1 MCTPLWWKLDT
12 KKQID
17 KHQKI
22 NPMKIQINKFKSL
35 ENLTFSIPCQIVGG
49 NGLGKSTILE
59 AISFALTGKNLD
71 GKEFEQ
77 VYDNRVDIHDA
88 IADASYF
95 DNYGNEFQRIVKPVF
110 QTNRAGIEEIKIKRS
125 TECRKN
131 GIVVN
136 DFSDEF
142 QDFYK
147 FGTDYFF
154 NQKED
159 VQRSI
164 FIDILKSKL
173 PDYNVNAA
181 ALKLKELKKSQKI
194 EVDLVEDLQNANKNT
209 KDVEVPVIPADI
221 EKFNDEYLSLAS
233 VDNSEAVSEINKK
246 NNEKQS
252 IYLKNKSE
260 LSQSISDTEIQIGKV
275 KSSIETETELLENV
289 KKSVFVPKVE
299 ESCESLVNEVGLLSK
314 KIEKLQYFESL
325 EVYASLYFDNNPILV
340 ENRTKISEI
349 LAEQFV
355 YVPNAESGNCPISGK
370 HCGTAER
377 SSEVSAKYKFD
388 ADVNTRV
395 TALKA
400 KNREILEKEMAAV
413 NREYN
418 AVKSDLQE
426 AERKLN
432 RVVES
437 NKLVESDNALKEM
450 GFEMQKKEEVLTIS
464 KKIIELETEFKS
476 LSKQLTEKQ
485 TELSALIEPPPEK
498 LPESVE
504 ISEELKTAHAEF
516 ERINEQIIGAN
527 AINANNAKLIESRS
541 TEIKLKQASLLQII
555 EKITTLTTEIS
566 DYFSNLATI
575 VKQEFAGDIEI
586 DVQLLEYVISKDEY
600 KDCFKITANGK
611 VFPYECNG
619 ALQNNVKMQVL
630 ANLQRLKGYTGV
642 TVMDNCEAN
651 TTQPVNTCG
660 LNCVLA
666 YATLENELII
676 K

>member
-1 MCTPLWWKLDT
+1 
-12 KKQID
+12 
-17 KHQKI
+17 
-22 NPMKIQINKFKSL
+22 MKIQINKFKSL
-35 ENLTFSIPCQIVGG
+35 ENLTFSIPCQISGG

-59 AISFALTGKNLD
+59 SISFVLTGKNLD

-88 IADASYF
+88 IADVSYF

-131 GIVVN
+131 GIAVN

-142 QDFYK
+142 QEFYK

-173 PDYNVNAA
+173 PDYDVNSAS
-181 ALKLKELKKSQKI
+181 LKLKELKKSQKI
-194 EVDLVEDLQNANKNT
+194 EVDLVKDLQNANKNT

-221 EKFNDEYLSLAS
+221 LRQNDEYLALLSA
-233 VDNSEAVSEINKK
+233 DNSEAVSEINKK

-260 LSQSISDTEIQIGKV
+260 LAQSISDTEIQISKL
-275 KSSIETETELLENV
+275 KSSIETETELLDNAR
-289 KKSVFVPKVE
+289 KSVFVPKVAE
-299 ESCESLVNEVGLLSK
+299 ATKELEVKVMELQNELVALRYFE
-314 KIEKLQYFESL
+314 KIEN
-325 EVYASLYFDNNPILV
+325 YAEMFFDNNPVLI
-340 ENRTKISEI
+340 ENAAKIKSI

-355 YVPNAESGNCPISGK
+355 YSPNAESGNCPISGK
-370 HCGTAER
+370 YCETAER

-388 ADVNTRV
+388 TDVN
-395 TALKA
+395 LKVYEL
-400 KNREILEKEMAAV
+400 KRENREILEKEMAAV

-432 RVVES
+432 RVVEA
-437 NKLVESDNALKEM
+437 NKLVESDNIDAEK
-450 GFEMQKKEEVLTIS
+450 FFKVKVNEEIEIIDA
-464 KKIIELETEFKS
+464 KIIVLQKES
-476 LSKQLTEKQ
+476 IHLSKQLAEKQ
-485 TELSALIEPPPEK
+485 TELSTLTEPTPEK

-504 ISEELKTAHAEF
+504 ISEELKEAHRLFGIAER
-516 ERINEQIIGAN
+516 EIIGLE
-527 AINANNAKLIESRS
+527 AINANNAKLIESR
-541 TEIKLKQASLLQII
+541 TEEIKLKQSNLLQII

-566 DYFSNLATI
+566 DYFSNLAAI
-575 VKQEFAGDIEI
+575 VKQEFSGDIEL
-586 DVQLLEYVISKDEY
+586 DVQLLEYVMSRDEY

-619 ALQNNVKMQVL
+619 ALQNNVKIQVL

-666 YATLENELII
+666 YATNNNELII

>member
-1 MCTPLWWKLDT
+1 ME
-12 KKQID
+12 IS
-17 KHQKI
+17 
-22 NPMKIQINKFKSL
+22 INKLKSL
-35 ENLTFSIPCQIVGG
+35 ENLTFSIPSQISGG

-59 AISFALTGKNLD
+59 SISFVLTGKNLD

-88 IADASYF
+88 IADVSYF
-95 DNYGNEFQRIVKPVF
+95 DNYGNEWQRIVKPVF

-173 PDYNVNAA
+173 PDYDVNSAS
-181 ALKLKELKKSQKI
+181 LKLKELKKSQKI
-194 EVDLVEDLQNANKNT
+194 EVDLVKYLQNANKNT
-209 KDVEVPVIPADI
+209 KDVEVPIIPSDI
-221 EKFNDEYLSLAS
+221 EKLNAEYLALSSA
-233 VDNSEAVSEINKK
+233 DNSEAVAEINRK
-246 NNEKQS
+246 NNESQS
-252 IYLKNKSE
+252 IYLKKKSE
-260 LSQSISDTEIQIGKV
+260 LSKSISDTEIQIGKV
-275 KSSIETETELLENV
+275 KSSIETETELLDNV
-289 KKSVFVPKVE
+289 KKSVFVPKVAE
-299 ESCESLVNEVGLLSK
+299 DISLFNVDVDFYKIKLSESEYFET
-314 KIEKLQYFESL
+314 IEK
-325 EVYASLYFDNNPILV
+325 YAEKYFDKNPVLV
-340 ENRTKISEI
+340 ENAAKIKEI

-355 YVPNAESGNCPISGK
+355 YVPSTESGNCPISGK
-370 HCGTAER
+370 HCGTAEK
-377 SSEVSAKYKFD
+377 SDEVSAKYKFD
-388 ADVNTRV
+388 FNVNAKV
-395 TALKA
+395 LALKNQ
-400 KNREILEKEMAAV
+400 NREILEKEMLSV

-418 AVKSDLQE
+418 AIKSDLQE

-432 RVVES
+432 RVIEE
-437 NKLVESDNALKEM
+437 NERTIKLNSAQLEMFEFDNE
-450 GFEMQKKEEVLTIS
+450 
-464 KKIIELETEFKS
+464 KKINSCNLNIESKQGELEY
-476 LSKQLTEKQ
+476 LSKQLTKKQ
-485 TELSALIEPPPEK
+485 TELSALIEPTPEK

-504 ISEELKTAHAEF
+504 ISEELKTAHLDF
-516 ERINEQIIGAN
+516 EIVRESIIGAN
-527 AINANNAKLIESRS
+527 AINANNASYRKANLE
-541 TEIKLKQASLLQII
+541 EIKENQVNLLQII

-575 VKQEFAGDIEI
+575 VKQEFAGDIEL
-586 DVQLLEYVISKDEY
+586 DVQLLEYVMSRDEY

-630 ANLQRLKGYTGV
+630 ANLQRLKGYCGI

>member
-1 MCTPLWWKLDT
+1 
-12 KKQID
+12 
-17 KHQKI
+17 
-22 NPMKIQINKFKSL
+22 MKAIIHKFKRI
-35 ENLTFSIPCQIVGG
+35 ENLELPIPCSITGG
-49 NGLGKSTILE
+49 NGMDKSTALQ
-59 AISFALTGKNLD
+59 AISFVKTGKNID

-88 IADASYF
+88 IADVSYF

-159 VQRSI
+159 AQRSI

-173 PDYNVNAA
+173 PDYDANAA
-181 ALKLKELKKSQKI
+181 SLKLKELKKSQKI
-194 EVDLVEDLQNANKNT
+194 EVDLVKDLQNANKNT
-209 KDVEVPVIPADI
+209 KDVEVPEIPADVRRQ
-221 EKFNDEYLSLAS
+221 NAEYSALLSA
-233 VDNSEAVSEINKK
+233 DNSEAVTEINKK

-260 LSQSISDTEIQIGKV
+260 LSQSISDTEIQISKI
-275 KSSIETETELLENV
+275 KSSIETEKELLENV
-289 KKSVFVPKVE
+289 KKSVFVPKVAE
-299 ESCESLVNEVGLLSK
+299 ATKELEVKVMELQNELGALK
-314 KIEKLQYFESL
+314 YFEKIEN
-325 EVYASLYFDNNPILV
+325 YAEMLFDNNPVLV

-349 LAEQFV
+349 SAEQFV
-355 YVPNAESGNCPISGK
+355 YVPNSESGNCPISGE
-370 HCGTAER
+370 HCGTAEH

-388 ADVNTRV
+388 FNVNHKVST
-395 TALKA
+395 LKNQ
-400 KNREILEKEMAAV
+400 NREILEKEMAAV

-418 AVKSDLQE
+418 AIKSDLQE

-432 RVVES
+432 RVIEA
-437 NKLVESDNALKEM
+437 NKLVELDNKEAAELFATDLDIKIKAKIVTIKWAYDALDKETNQLRIYE
-450 GFEMQKKEEVLTIS
+450 GK
-464 KKIIELETEFKS
+464 
-476 LSKQLTEKQ
+476 LSK
-485 TELSALIEPPPEK
+485 LIEPTPEK

-504 ISEELKTAHAEF
+504 ISEELKEAHATF
-516 ERINEQIIGAN
+516 ELLKIDVNKAIGVNE
-527 AINANNAKLIESRS
+527 NNVKLIAEREK
-541 TEIKLKQASLLQII
+541 EIKEKQVSLLAIDENI
-555 EKITTLTTEIS
+555 VTLDAEIK
-566 DYFSNLATI
+566 DYFSNLNGVI
-575 VKQEFAGDIEI
+575 KNEFAGDIEL
-586 DVQLLEYVISKDEY
+586 DVQLLEFVMSTKEY
-600 KDCFKITANGK
+600 KNVFKITANGK

-666 YATLENELII
+666 YATLENELTI

>member
-1 MCTPLWWKLDT
+1 
-12 KKQID
+12 
-17 KHQKI
+17 
-22 NPMKIQINKFKSL
+22 MKIQINKFKSL
-35 ENLTFSIPCQIVGG
+35 ENLTFSIPCQISGG

-95 DNYGNEFQRIVKPVF
+95 DDYGNEFQRIVKPVF

-159 VQRSI
+159 VQRSV

-173 PDYNVNAA
+173 PDYDVNAVS
-181 ALKLKELKKSQKI
+181 LKLKELKKSQKI
-194 EVDLVEDLQNANKNT
+194 EVDLVKDLQNANKNT
-209 KDVEVPVIPADI
+209 KDVEVPETPADVRRQ
-221 EKFNDEYLSLAS
+221 NAEYLALLSA
-233 VDNSEAVSEINKK
+233 DNSDAVAEINKK
-246 NNEKQS
+246 NNEAQS

-260 LSQSISDTEIQIGKV
+260 LSQSISDTEIQISKV
-275 KSSIETETELLENV
+275 KNSIETEAEILDNV
-289 KKSVFVPKVE
+289 KKSVFVPKVAE
-299 ESCESLVNEVGLLSK
+299 ATKELEAKVMELQNELGALK
-314 KIEKLQYFESL
+314 YFEKIEN
-325 EVYASLYFDNNPILV
+325 YAEMFFDNNPILV

-349 LAEQFV
+349 LAEQFI
-355 YVPNAESGNCPISGK
+355 YTPNAESGNCPISGK

-388 ADVNTRV
+388 VDVNTRV
-395 TALKA
+395 SALKA

-432 RVVES
+432 RVIEA
-437 NKLVESDNALKEM
+437 NKLVESENYSKGVQFNID
-450 GFEMQKKEEVLTIS
+450 QKKQIESIE
-464 KKIIELETEFKS
+464 KKILDLDIDLVKLKNDLS
-476 LSKQLTEKQ
+476 LANGQL
-485 TELSALIEPPPEK
+485 SNLIEPTPEK

-504 ISEELKTAHAEF
+504 ISEELKAAHSEF
-516 ERINEQIIGAN
+516 AAINEQIIGAK

-541 TEIKLKQASLLQII
+541 SEIKLKQANLLQII

-575 VKQEFAGDIEI
+575 VKQEFAGDIDL
-586 DVQLLEYVISKDEY
+586 DVQLLEYVMSKDEY

-630 ANLQRLKGYTGV
+630 ANLQRLKGYTGI

-666 YATLENELII
+666 YATLENELTI

>member
-1 MCTPLWWKLDT
+1 
-12 KKQID
+12 
-17 KHQKI
+17 
-22 NPMKIQINKFKSL
+22 MKIQINKFKSL

-59 AISFALTGKNLD
+59 SISFSLTGKNLD

-159 VQRSI
+159 IQRSI

-173 PDYNVNAA
+173 PDYDVNAA
-181 ALKLKELKKSQKI
+181 SLKLKELKKSQKI
-194 EVDLVEDLQNANKNT
+194 EVDLVKDLQNANKNT
-209 KDVEVPVIPADI
+209 KDVEVPTIPSDV
-221 EKFNDEYLSLAS
+221 EKFNAEYLALSSA
-233 VDNSEAVSEINKK
+233 DNSEATAEINRK
-246 NNEKQS
+246 NNEAQS
-252 IYLKNKSE
+252 VYLKKKSE
-260 LSQSISDTEIQIGKV
+260 LSQAISDTEIQIGKV
-275 KSSIETETELLENV
+275 KSSIKTETELLENV
-289 KKSVFVPKVE
+289 KNSVFVPKIA
-299 ESCESLVNEVGLLSK
+299 ESTDELNSKFSELSNEFNYC
-314 KIEKLQYFESL
+314 QYFESI
-325 EVYASLYFDNNPILV
+325 EKYAEKYFDNNPVLV
-340 ENRTKISEI
+340 ENRTEISKI

-355 YVPNAESGNCPISGK
+355 YTPGAESGNCPISGK

-388 ADVNTRV
+388 TDANARV

-400 KNREILEKEMAAV
+400 KNREILEKEIAAV

-432 RVVES
+432 RVIEA
-437 NKLVESDNALKEM
+437 NKLVESENYSKSVQFKIDN
-450 GFEMQKKEEVLTIS
+450 
-464 KKIIELETEFKS
+464 
-476 LSKQLTEKQ
+476 EKQ
-485 TELSALIEPPPEK
+485 VKVIESDIATYERELFTANKILTAKQAELLGLIEPTPEK

-504 ISEELKTAHAEF
+504 ISEELKTAHSEF
-516 ERINEQIIGAN
+516 ERINEQIIGAK
-527 AINANNAKLIESRS
+527 AINANNALLIESRS
-541 TEIKLKQASLLQII
+541 SEIKLKQANLLEII

-575 VKQEFAGDIEI
+575 VKQEFSGDIEL
-586 DVQLLEYVISKDEY
+586 DVQLLEYVMSRDEY

-666 YATLENELII
+666 YATLENELTI

>member
-1 MCTPLWWKLDT
+1 
-12 KKQID
+12 
-17 KHQKI
+17 
-22 NPMKIQINKFKSL
+22 MKIQINKFKSL
-35 ENLTFSIPCQIVGG
+35 ENLTFSIPSQISGG

-59 AISFALTGKNLD
+59 SISFVLTGKNLD

-77 VYDNRVDIHDA
+77 VYDNRVDVHDA
-88 IADASYF
+88 IADVSYF

-173 PDYNVNAA
+173 PDYDVNSAS
-181 ALKLKELKKSQKI
+181 LKLKELKKSQKI
-194 EVDLVEDLQNANKNT
+194 EVDLVKDLQNANKNT
-209 KDVEVPVIPADI
+209 KDVEVPEIPADVRRQSA
-221 EKFNDEYLSLAS
+221 EYLALSSA
-233 VDNSEAVSEINKK
+233 DNSEAVAEINKK
-246 NNEKQS
+246 NNESQS

-260 LSQSISDTEIQIGKV
+260 LAQSISDTAIKIGEV
-275 KSSIETETELLENV
+275 KSSIKTETELLENV
-289 KKSVFVPKVE
+289 KKSAFVPKTT
-299 ESCESLVNEVGLLSK
+299 ESIEQYEKDFSEKEILFANCE
-314 KIEKLQYFESL
+314 YFESI
-325 EVYASLYFDNNPILV
+325 EKYAEKYFDNNPVLV
-340 ENRTKISEI
+340 ENRTEISEI

-388 ADVNTRV
+388 TDVN
-395 TALKA
+395 A
-400 KNREILEKEMAAV
+400 KVSSLRTQNREILEKEMAAV
-413 NREYN
+413 NRECN
-418 AVKSDLQE
+418 AVKSDLEE

-432 RVVES
+432 RVIEA
-437 NKLVESDNALKEM
+437 NKLVESENYSKGVQFKIDNEKSIKEIANKIND
-450 GFEMQKKEEVLTIS
+450 FENELT
-464 KKIIELETEFKS
+464 K
-476 LSKQLTEKQ
+476 LSNQLTEKQ
-485 TELSALIEPPPEK
+485 SELSSLIEPTPEK
-498 LPESVE
+498 LPETIE
-504 ISEELKTAHAEF
+504 ISEELKTAHSEF
-516 ERINEQIIGAN
+516 ERINEEIIGAK
-527 AINANNAKLIESRS
+527 AINTNNAKLIQSR
-541 TEIKLKQASLLQII
+541 TAEIKLKQANLLEII

-575 VKQEFAGDIEI
+575 VKQEFTGDIEL
-586 DVQLLEYVISKDEY
+586 DVQLLEYVMSKDEY

-630 ANLQRLKGYTGV
+630 ANLQRLKGYSGV

-666 YATLENELII
+666 YATLENELTI

>member
-1 MCTPLWWKLDT
+1 
-12 KKQID
+12 
-17 KHQKI
+17 
-22 NPMKIQINKFKSL
+22 MKIQINKFKSL
-35 ENLTFSIPCQIVGG
+35 ENLTFSIPCQISGG

-88 IADASYF
+88 IADVSYF
-95 DNYGNEFQRIVKPVF
+95 DNYGNEFQRIIKPVF

-125 TECRKN
+125 AECRKN

-159 VQRSI
+159 IQRSI

-173 PDYNVNAA
+173 PDYDVNAA
-181 ALKLKELKKSQKI
+181 SLKLKELKKSQKI
-194 EVDLVEDLQNANKNT
+194 EVDLVKDLQNANKNT
-209 KDVEVPVIPADI
+209 KDVEVPAIPYNI
-221 EKFNDEYLSLAS
+221 EKLNAEYLALLSA
-233 VDNSEAVSEINKK
+233 DNSEALAEINKK
-246 NNEKQS
+246 NNEAQS
-252 IYLKNKSE
+252 IYLKKKSE
-260 LSQSISDTEIQIGKV
+260 LAQSISDTEIQISKL
-275 KSSIETETELLENV
+275 KSSIETETEILENV
-289 KKSVFVPKVE
+289 KKSVFVPKIE
-299 ESCESLVNEVGLLSK
+299 ESTDQLSDSVYELKNKLEGLA
-314 KIEKLQYFESL
+314 YFESI
-325 EVYASLYFDNNPILV
+325 EKYAEKYFDNNPVLV

-349 LAEQFV
+349 SAEQFV

-388 ADVNTRV
+388 AGVNHKV
-395 TALKA
+395 SALKNQ
-400 KNREILEKEMAAV
+400 NREILEKEMAAV

-432 RVVES
+432 RVIEA
-437 NKLVESDNALKEM
+437 NKLVESDNAYLKDDFDYQKEKAIQVCTDKIIAYSSILKEN
-450 GFEMQKKEEVLTIS
+450 
-464 KKIIELETEFKS
+464 LEI
-476 LSKQLTEKQ
+476 LSEKQ
-485 TELSALIEPPPEK
+485 AELSALIEPTPEK

-504 ISEELKTAHAEF
+504 ISEELKDAHAEF
-516 ERINEQIIGAN
+516 ERINEQIIGAK
-527 AINANNAKLIESRS
+527 AINANNARLIVERS
-541 TEIKLKQASLLQII
+541 NEIKLKQANLLQII
-555 EKITTLTTEIS
+555 EKITALTTEIS

-575 VKQEFAGDIEI
+575 VKQEFAGDIEL
-586 DVQLLEYVISKDEY
+586 DVQLLEYVMSRDEY
-600 KDCFKITANGK
+600 KDCFKITANSK

-666 YATLENELII
+666 YATLENELTI

>member
-1 MCTPLWWKLDT
+1 
-12 KKQID
+12 
-17 KHQKI
+17 
-22 NPMKIQINKFKSL
+22 MKIQINKFKSL
-35 ENLTFSIPCQIVGG
+35 ENLTFSIPCQISGG

-59 AISFALTGKNLD
+59 SISFVLTGKNLD

-88 IADASYF
+88 IADVSYF

-110 QTNRAGIEEIKIKRS
+110 QTSRAGIEEIKIKRS

-173 PDYNVNAA
+173 PDYDVNAA
-181 ALKLKELKKSQKI
+181 SLKLKELKKSQKI
-194 EVDLVEDLQNANKNT
+194 EVDLVKDLQNANKNT
-209 KDVEVPVIPADI
+209 KDVEVPETPSDVRRQ
-221 EKFNDEYLSLAS
+221 NDEYRALLNA
-233 VDNSEAVSEINKK
+233 DNSEVVAEINKK
-246 NNEKQS
+246 NNENQS

-260 LSQSISDTEIQIGKV
+260 LAQSISDTEIQIGKV
-275 KSSIETETELLENV
+275 KSSIGTETELLENV
-289 KKSVFVPKVE
+289 KKSVFAPKVE
-299 ESCESLVNEVGLLSK
+299 ESTDQLSDSVYELKNKLEGLA
-314 KIEKLQYFESL
+314 YFESI
-325 EVYASLYFDNNPILV
+325 EKYAEKYFDNNPVLV
-340 ENRTKISEI
+340 ENAAKISEI

-355 YVPNAESGNCPISGK
+355 YAPNAESGNCPISGK

-388 ADVNTRV
+388 TDANARV

-432 RVVES
+432 RVIEA
-437 NKLVESDNALKEM
+437 NKLVESDNKEAAEL
-450 GFEMQKKEEVLTIS
+450 FATDLETKIKAKIATIS
-464 KKIIELETEFKS
+464 WAGDALAKQQTQLRIYEGK
-476 LSKQLTEKQ
+476 LSKLTEP
-485 TELSALIEPPPEK
+485 TPEK
-498 LPESVE
+498 LPESIE
-504 ISEELKTAHAEF
+504 ISEELKAAHAEF
-516 ERINEQIIGAN
+516 EAINEQIIGSK
-527 AINANNAKLIESRS
+527 AINVNNAKLIESRS
-541 TEIKLKQASLLQII
+541 SEIKLKQSNLLQII

-566 DYFSNLATI
+566 DYFSNLAAI
-575 VKQEFAGDIEI
+575 VKQEFVGDIEL
-586 DVQLLEYVISKDEY
+586 DVQLLEYVMSRDEY
-600 KDCFKITANGK
+600 KDCFKITADGK

-630 ANLQRLKGYTGV
+630 ANLQRLKGYIGV

-651 TTQPVNTCG
+651 TTQPVDTCG

-666 YATLENELII
+666 YATNDNELII

>member
-1 MCTPLWWKLDT
+1 
-12 KKQID
+12 
-17 KHQKI
+17 
-22 NPMKIQINKFKSL
+22 MKIQINKFKSL
-35 ENLTFSIPCQIVGG
+35 ENLTFSIPCQISGG

-77 VYDNRVDIHDA
+77 AYDNRVDIHDA
-88 IADASYF
+88 IADVSYF

-173 PDYNVNAA
+173 PDYDVNAA
-181 ALKLKELKKSQKI
+181 SLKLKELKKSQKI
-194 EVDLVEDLQNANKNT
+194 EVDLVKDLQNANKNT
-209 KDVEVPVIPADI
+209 KDVPVPEISSDI
-221 EKFNDEYLSLAS
+221 EKMNAEYLALR
-233 VDNSEAVSEINKK
+233 NSSNPDAVSEINKK
-246 NNEKQS
+246 NNVLMSEFFAKKRQIEIDLSNLTFNIDKTKQNIES
-252 IYLKNKSE
+252 
-260 LSQSISDTEIQIGKV
+260 
-275 KSSIETETELLENV
+275 ETERLENC
-289 KKSVFVPKVE
+289 KRAKFVPKE
-299 ESCESLVNEVGLLSK
+299 KESIEVLEKSVYELKSKLNGL
-314 KIEKLQYFESL
+314 EYFEDIA
-325 EVYASLYFDNNPILV
+325 VYAFENFSKNPVLI
-340 ENRTKISEI
+340 ENAKKMKAISERVFSFSGQECGCP
-349 LAEQFV
+349 LTKEKCEVAEMQ
-355 YVPNAESGNCPISGK
+355 AEKTELWVFN
-370 HCGTAER
+370 
-377 SSEVSAKYKFD
+377 SENEIEIKD
-388 ADVNTRV
+388 
-395 TALKA
+395 LKA
-400 KNREILEKEMAAV
+400 QNRSILEKEMSAI
-413 NREYN
+413 NSEYN

-432 RVVES
+432 RVIEA
-437 NKLVESDNALKEM
+437 NKLVESDNAYLKADFDYQNEKAIQICTDKIIAYSAILKEN
-450 GFEMQKKEEVLTIS
+450 
-464 KKIIELETEFKS
+464 LEI
-476 LSKQLTEKQ
+476 LSEKQ
-485 TELSALIEPPPEK
+485 TELSALIEPTPEK

-504 ISEELKTAHAEF
+504 ISEELKEAHAEF
-516 ERINEQIIGAN
+516 ERINEQIIGAK
-527 AINANNAKLIESRS
+527 AINTNNAKLIESR
-541 TEIKLKQASLLQII
+541 TAEIKLKQANLLQII

-566 DYFSNLATI
+566 DYFSNLAAI
-575 VKQEFAGDIEI
+575 VKQEFAGDIEL
-586 DVQLLEYVISKDEY
+586 DVQLLEYVMSKDEY

-651 TTQPVNTCG
+651 TTQVINTCG

-666 YATLENELII
+666 YATNDNELII

>member
-1 MCTPLWWKLDT
+1 
-12 KKQID
+12 
-17 KHQKI
+17 
-22 NPMKIQINKFKSL
+22 MKIQINKFKSL
-35 ENLTFSIPCQIVGG
+35 ENLTFSIPCQISGG

-59 AISFALTGKNLD
+59 SISFALTGKNLD
-71 GKEFEQ
+71 GKDFEQ

-88 IADASYF
+88 IADVSYF

-110 QTNRAGIEEIKIKRS
+110 QTNRAGIEEMKIKRS

-173 PDYNVNAA
+173 PDYDVNAA
-181 ALKLKELKKSQKI
+181 SLKLKELKKSQKI
-194 EVDLVEDLQNANKNT
+194 EVDLVKDLQNANKNT
-209 KDVEVPVIPADI
+209 KDVEVPEIPADVRRQ
-221 EKFNDEYLSLAS
+221 NDEYLALSSL
-233 VDNSEAVSEINKK
+233 DNSEAAVEINKK

-260 LSQSISDTEIQIGKV
+260 LSQSISDTEIQISKV
-275 KSSIETETELLENV
+275 KISIKTETELLENV
-289 KKSVFVPKVE
+289 KKSVFVPKGE
-299 ESCESLVNEVGLLSK
+299 ESTDQLSDSVYELKNKLEGLA
-314 KIEKLQYFESL
+314 YFESI
-325 EVYASLYFDNNPILV
+325 EKYAEKYFDNNPVLV

-349 LAEQFV
+349 SAEQFV

-388 ADVNTRV
+388 AGVNHKVST
-395 TALKA
+395 LKNQ
-400 KNREILEKEMAAV
+400 NREILEKEMAAV

-418 AVKSDLQE
+418 AIKSDLQE

-432 RVVES
+432 RMIES
-437 NKLVESDNALKEM
+437 NKLVESENYSKGVQFNID
-450 GFEMQKKEEVLTIS
+450 QKKQIESIE
-464 KKIIELETEFKS
+464 KKILDLDIDLVKLKNDLS
-476 LSKQLTEKQ
+476 LANGQL
-485 TELSALIEPPPEK
+485 SNLIEPTPEK

-504 ISEELKTAHAEF
+504 ISEDLKAAHAEF
-516 ERINEQIIGAN
+516 EVINEQVIGAK
-527 AINANNAKLIESRS
+527 AINANNAKLVESR
-541 TEIKLKQASLLQII
+541 TEEIKLKQSNLLEII

-566 DYFSNLATI
+566 DYFSNLATV
-575 VKQEFAGDIEI
+575 VKQEFAGDIEL
-586 DVQLLEYVISKDEY
+586 DVQLLEFVMSRDEY

-666 YATLENELII
+666 YATLENELTI

>member
-1 MCTPLWWKLDT
+1 
-12 KKQID
+12 
-17 KHQKI
+17 
-22 NPMKIQINKFKSL
+22 MKIQINKFKSL
-35 ENLTFSIPCQIVGG
+35 ENLTFSIPSQINGG

-59 AISFALTGKNLD
+59 SISFVLTGKNLD

-88 IADASYF
+88 IADVSYF
-95 DNYGNEFQRIVKPVF
+95 DNYGNEWQRIVKPVF

-154 NQKED
+154 NQKDD

-173 PDYNVNAA
+173 PDYDVNSAS
-181 ALKLKELKKSQKI
+181 LKLKELKKSQKI
-194 EVDLVEDLQNANKNT
+194 EVDLVKDLQNANKNT

-221 EKFNDEYLSLAS
+221 EKLSDEYLDLSNT
-233 VDNSEAVSEINKK
+233 DNSEAVVIINQK
-246 NNEKQS
+246 NNEAQA
-252 IYLKNKSE
+252 IYLRHKSE
-260 LSQSISDTEIQIGKV
+260 LSQSISNTEIQIGKV
-275 KSSIETETELLENV
+275 KSSIETEKESLENA
-289 KKSVFVPKVE
+289 KKSVFVPKVV
-299 ESCESLVNEVGLLSK
+299 ESTEQLEKDFSEIQKKLLISEYFTD
-314 KIEKLQYFESL
+314 INYYAEKYFG
-325 EVYASLYFDNNPILV
+325 NNPVLV
-340 ENRTKISEI
+340 ENRSKISEI

-355 YVPNAESGNCPISGK
+355 YAPSSESGNCPISGK

-388 ADVNTRV
+388 AEANAKVA
-395 TALKA
+395 ALKVQ
-400 KNREILEKEMAAV
+400 NREILEKEMSAI
-413 NREYN
+413 NREYS
-418 AVKSDLQE
+418 ALKSDLEE

-432 RVVES
+432 KTIET
-437 NKLVESDNALKEM
+437 NKLVESEN
-450 GFEMQKKEEVLTIS
+450 KKAAELFAS
-464 KKIIELETEFKS
+464 ELETSVKS
-476 LSKQLTEKQ
+476 KIFTIENGIKALDILVNQLRAYEGMLLK
-485 TELSALIEPPPEK
+485 LKEPAPER
-498 LPESVE
+498 LPESIE
-504 ISEELKTAHAEF
+504 ISEELKDAHSEF
-516 ERINEQIIGAN
+516 ERINEEIIGAK
-527 AINANNAKLIESRS
+527 AINANNAKLIESRIE
-541 TEIKLKQASLLQII
+541 EISLKQANLLEII
-555 EKITTLTTEIS
+555 EKITILTTEIS
-566 DYFSNLATI
+566 DYFSNLATV
-575 VKQEFAGDIEI
+575 VKQEFAGDIEL
-586 DVQLLEYVISKDEY
+586 DVQLLEHVMSRDEY

-630 ANLQRLKGYTGV
+630 ANLQRLKGYTGI

-666 YATLENELII
+666 YATLENELTI

>member
-1 MCTPLWWKLDT
+1 
-12 KKQID
+12 
-17 KHQKI
+17 
-22 NPMKIQINKFKSL
+22 MKIQINKFKSL
-35 ENLTFSIPCQIVGG
+35 ENLTFSIPCQISGG

-59 AISFALTGKNLD
+59 SISFVLTGKNLD

-88 IADASYF
+88 IADVSYF

-173 PDYNVNAA
+173 PDYDVNTAS
-181 ALKLKELKKSQKI
+181 LKLKELKKSQKI
-194 EVDLVEDLQNANKNT
+194 EVDLVKDLQNANKNT
-209 KDVEVPVIPADI
+209 KDVEVPEIPADVHRH
-221 EKFNDEYLSLAS
+221 NDEYLALSSA
-233 VDNSEAVSEINKK
+233 DNSEVAAEINRK
-246 NNEKQS
+246 NNEAQS

-260 LSQSISDTEIQIGKV
+260 LAQSISDTEIQISKL
-275 KSSIETETELLENV
+275 KSSIETEKELLENV
-289 KKSVFVPKVE
+289 KKSVFEPKVADATKE
-299 ESCESLVNEVGLLSK
+299 LEVKVMELQNELGALK
-314 KIEKLQYFESL
+314 YFEKIEN
-325 EVYASLYFDNNPILV
+325 YAEMFFDNNPVLV

-355 YVPNAESGNCPISGK
+355 YAPNSESGNCPISGK
-370 HCGTAER
+370 YCETAER

-388 ADVNTRV
+388 TDVN
-395 TALKA
+395 LKVYEL
-400 KNREILEKEMAAV
+400 KRENRKILEKEMAAV

-432 RVVES
+432 RVIEA
-437 NKLVESDNALKEM
+437 NKLIESDNKEAAEL
-450 GFEMQKKEEVLTIS
+450 FATDLETKIKAKIATIS
-464 KKIIELETEFKS
+464 WAGDALAKQQTQLRIYEGK
-476 LSKQLTEKQ
+476 LSKLTEP
-485 TELSALIEPPPEK
+485 TTEK

-504 ISEELKTAHAEF
+504 ISEELKAAHAEF
-516 ERINEQIIGAN
+516 EAINEQIIGAK
-527 AINANNAKLIESRS
+527 AINANNAKLIESR
-541 TEIKLKQASLLQII
+541 TEEIKLKQSNLLEII

-575 VKQEFAGDIEI
+575 VKQEFAGGIEL
-586 DVQLLEYVISKDEY
+586 DVQLLEFVMSRDEY
-600 KDCFKITANGK
+600 KDCFKITANRK

-642 TVMDNCEAN
+642 TAMDNCEAN
-651 TTQPVNTCG
+651 TSDPINSLG

-666 YATLENELII
+666 YATYDKELII

>member
-1 MCTPLWWKLDT
+1 
-12 KKQID
+12 
-17 KHQKI
+17 
-22 NPMKIQINKFKSL
+22 MKIQINKFKSL
-35 ENLTFSIPCQIVGG
+35 ENLTFSIPSQISGG

-59 AISFALTGKNLD
+59 SISFVLTGKNLD

-88 IADASYF
+88 IADVSYF
-95 DNYGNEFQRIVKPVF
+95 DNYGNEWQRIVKPVF
-110 QTNRAGIEEIKIKRS
+110 QTNRAGVEEIKIKRS

-173 PDYNVNAA
+173 PDYDVSAA
-181 ALKLKELKKSQKI
+181 SLKLKELKKSQKV
-194 EVDLVEDLQNANKNT
+194 EVDAVKELQNANKNT
-209 KDVEVPVIPADI
+209 KDVPVPVVPDEI
-221 EKFNDEYLSLAS
+221 EKLNAEYLALSSA
-233 VDNSEAVSEINKK
+233 DNSEAVAEINRK
-246 NNEKQS
+246 NNESQS
-252 IYLKNKSE
+252 TYLKKKSE
-260 LSQSISDTEIQIGKV
+260 LSQAISDAEIQIGKA
-275 KSSIETETELLENV
+275 KSSIKTETELLENV
-289 KKSVFVPKVE
+289 KKSVFVPKVA
-299 ESCESLVNEVGLLSK
+299 ESTEQLEKDFSEIQKKLLISEYFTDINYYAK
-314 KIEKLQYFESL
+314 K
-325 EVYASLYFDNNPILV
+325 YFDKNPVLV
-340 ENRTKISEI
+340 ENRNKISEI

-355 YVPNAESGNCPISGK
+355 YAPNAESGNCPISGK

-388 ADVNTRV
+388 VDVNSKV
-395 TALKA
+395 SALKVQ
-400 KNREILEKEMAAV
+400 NREILEKEMAAV
-413 NREYN
+413 NRECN
-418 AVKSDLQE
+418 AVKSDLEE

-432 RVVES
+432 RVIEA
-437 NKLVESDNALKEM
+437 NKLVESDNVEAEKLLKT
-450 GFEMQKKEEVLTIS
+450 KVNEEVYIIDA
-464 KKIIELETEFKS
+464 KIIVLQNELIH
-476 LSKQLTEKQ
+476 LSKELTEKQ
-485 TELSALIEPPPEK
+485 AELASLIEPTPEK
-498 LPESVE
+498 LPETIE
-504 ISEELKTAHAEF
+504 ISEELKTAHSEF
-516 ERINEQIIGAN
+516 ERINEEIIGAK
-527 AINANNAKLIESRS
+527 AINTNNAKLIQSR
-541 TEIKLKQASLLQII
+541 TAEIKLKQANLLEII

-566 DYFSNLATI
+566 DYFSNLATV
-575 VKQEFAGDIEI
+575 VKQEFAGEIEL
-586 DVQLLEYVISKDEY
+586 DVQLLEYVMSRDEY

-630 ANLQRLKGYTGV
+630 ANLQRLKGYTGI

-676 K
+676 R

>member
-1 MCTPLWWKLDT
+1 
-12 KKQID
+12 
-17 KHQKI
+17 
-22 NPMKIQINKFKSL
+22 MKIQINKFKSL
-35 ENLTFSIPCQIVGG
+35 GNLTFSIPCQITGG

-59 AISFALTGKNLD
+59 SISFALTGKNLD

-95 DNYGNEFQRIVKPVF
+95 DDYGNEFQRIVKPVF

-173 PDYNVNAA
+173 PDYDVNSAS
-181 ALKLKELKKSQKI
+181 LKLKELKKSQKI
-194 EVDLVEDLQNANKNT
+194 EVDFIKDLQNANKNT
-209 KDVEVPVIPADI
+209 KDVEVPETPADVRRQ
-221 EKFNDEYLSLAS
+221 NAEYLALLSA
-233 VDNSEAVSEINKK
+233 DNSEVAVEINRK

-260 LSQSISDTEIQIGKV
+260 LAQSISDTEIQISKV

-289 KKSVFVPKVE
+289 KKSVFAPKNIE
-299 ESCESLVNEVGLLSK
+299 PTENGEIYCKLLF
-314 KIEKLQYFESL
+314 EKLNDLAYFESI
-325 EVYASLYFDNNPILV
+325 EKYAEKYFDNNPVLV
-340 ENRTKISEI
+340 ENATKISEI

-388 ADVNTRV
+388 TDVNAKVAT
-395 TALKA
+395 LKA
-400 KNREILEKEMAAV
+400 KNREILEKEMTAV

-437 NKLVESDNALKEM
+437 NKLVESDNAYLKADFDYQNEKAIQICTDKIIAYSAILKEN
-450 GFEMQKKEEVLTIS
+450 
-464 KKIIELETEFKS
+464 LEI
-476 LSKQLTEKQ
+476 LSEKQ
-485 TELSALIEPPPEK
+485 TELSALIEPTPEK

-504 ISEELKTAHAEF
+504 ISEELKEAHAEF
-516 ERINEQIIGAN
+516 ERINEQIIGAK
-527 AINANNAKLIESRS
+527 AINTNNAKLIESRS
-541 TEIKLKQASLLQII
+541 TEILKKQANLLEII

-575 VKQEFAGDIEI
+575 VKQEFAGDIEL
-586 DVQLLEYVISKDEY
+586 DVQLLEFVMSRDEY

-630 ANLQRLKGYTGV
+630 ANLQRLKGYTGI

>member
-1 MCTPLWWKLDT
+1 
-12 KKQID
+12 
-17 KHQKI
+17 
-22 NPMKIQINKFKSL
+22 MKIQINKFKSL
-35 ENLTFSIPCQIVGG
+35 ENLTFSIPCQISGG

-159 VQRSI
+159 IQRSI

-173 PDYNVNAA
+173 PDYDVNASS
-181 ALKLKELKKSQKI
+181 LKLKELKKSQKI
-194 EVDLVEDLQNANKNT
+194 EVDLVKDLQNANKNT
-209 KDVEVPVIPADI
+209 KDVDVPEIPADVRRQ
-221 EKFNDEYLSLAS
+221 NAEYLALLSA
-233 VDNSEAVSEINKK
+233 DNSEVVADINKK

-260 LSQSISDTEIQIGKV
+260 LAQSISDTEIQISKV
-275 KSSIETETELLENV
+275 KNSIETEAEILENV
-289 KKSVFVPKVE
+289 KKSVFVPKQLEDSTEIEVKALE
-299 ESCESLVNEVGLLSK
+299 LANDFVGL
-314 KIEKLQYFESL
+314 EYFESI
-325 EVYASLYFDNNPILV
+325 EKYAEKYFNNNPVLV
-340 ENRTKISEI
+340 ENATKISEI

-355 YVPNAESGNCPISGK
+355 YTPNSDSGNCPISGK

-377 SSEVSAKYKFD
+377 SSDVSAKYKFD
-388 ADVNTRV
+388 VDVNSKV
-395 TALKA
+395 SALKA
-400 KNREILEKEMAAV
+400 KNREILEKEMTAV

-432 RVVES
+432 RMIES
-437 NKLVESDNALKEM
+437 NKLVESENYSKGVQFNID
-450 GFEMQKKEEVLTIS
+450 QKKQIESIE
-464 KKIIELETEFKS
+464 KKILDLDIDLVKLKNDLS
-476 LSKQLTEKQ
+476 LANGQL
-485 TELSALIEPPPEK
+485 SNLIEPTPEK

-516 ERINEQIIGAN
+516 ERINEQIIGSK
-527 AINANNAKLIESRS
+527 AINVNNAKLIESRS
-541 TEIKLKQASLLQII
+541 KEIKEKQANLLEII

-575 VKQEFAGDIEI
+575 VKQEFSGEIEL
-586 DVQLLEYVISKDEY
+586 DVQLLEYVMSRDEY

-611 VFPYECNG
+611 VFPFECNG

>member
-1 MCTPLWWKLDT
+1 
-12 KKQID
+12 
-17 KHQKI
+17 
-22 NPMKIQINKFKSL
+22 MKIQINKFKSL
-35 ENLTFSIPCQIVGG
+35 ENLTFSIPCQIGGG

-59 AISFALTGKNLD
+59 SISFVLTGKNLD

-88 IADASYF
+88 IADVSYF
-95 DNYGNEFQRIVKPVF
+95 DNYGNEWSRTVQPVF
-110 QTNRAGIEEIKIKRS
+110 KTNRAGVEYLDTKCS
-125 TECRKN
+125 TTCRKN
-131 GIVVN
+131 TIVCN
-136 DFSDEF
+136 DYSDEF

-159 VQRSI
+159 IQRSI

-173 PDYNVNAA
+173 PNYDVNAA
-181 ALKLKELKKSQKI
+181 SLKLKELKKSQKI
-194 EVDLVEDLQNANKNT
+194 EVNFVKDLQNANKNT
-209 KDVEVPVIPADI
+209 KDVEVPTIPADVRQQ
-221 EKFNDEYLSLAS
+221 NDEYLALSS
-233 VDNSEAVSEINKK
+233 VDNSEAVVEINRK
-246 NNEKQS
+246 NNEAQAV
-252 IYLKNKSE
+252 YLKNKSE
-260 LSQSISDTEIQIGKV
+260 LAQSISDTEIQISKA
-275 KSSIETETELLENV
+275 KSSIGTETEALESV
-289 KKSVFVPKVE
+289 KKSVFVPKTTEFTKVTE
-299 ESCESLVNEVGLLSK
+299 FEINELTKILLGLA
-314 KIEKLQYFESL
+314 YFESI
-325 EVYASLYFDNNPILV
+325 EKYAEKYFNNNPVLV
-340 ENRTKISEI
+340 ENATKISEI

-355 YVPNAESGNCPISGK
+355 YTPNSESGNCPISGK

-388 ADVNTRV
+388 TDVN
-395 TALKA
+395 LKVYEL
-400 KNREILEKEMAAV
+400 KRENREILEKEMAAV

-432 RVVES
+432 RVIEA
-437 NKLVESDNALKEM
+437 NRLVESDNAHLKADFDSQNEKAIQICTDKIIAYSAILKEN
-450 GFEMQKKEEVLTIS
+450 
-464 KKIIELETEFKS
+464 LEI
-476 LSKQLTEKQ
+476 LSEKQ
-485 TELSALIEPPPEK
+485 TELSALTEPTPEK

-504 ISEELKTAHAEF
+504 ISEELKVAHSEF
-516 ERINEQIIGAN
+516 EAINEQIIGAK
-527 AINANNAKLIESRS
+527 AINANNAKLIESR
-541 TEIKLKQASLLQII
+541 TEEIKLKQANLLQII

-566 DYFSNLATI
+566 DYFSNLAAI
-575 VKQEFAGDIEI
+575 VKQEFSGEIEL
-586 DVQLLEYVISKDEY
+586 DVQLLEYVMSKDEY

-651 TTQPVNTCG
+651 TTQVINTCG

>member
-1 MCTPLWWKLDT
+1 
-12 KKQID
+12 
-17 KHQKI
+17 
-22 NPMKIQINKFKSL
+22 MKIQINKFKSL
-35 ENLTFSIPCQIVGG
+35 ENLTFSIPCQISGG

-59 AISFALTGKNLD
+59 SISFVLTGKNLD

-88 IADASYF
+88 IADVSYF

-173 PDYNVNAA
+173 PDYDVNAA
-181 ALKLKELKKSQKI
+181 SLKLKELKKSQKI
-194 EVDLVEDLQNANKNT
+194 EVDLVNDLKNANKNT
-209 KDVEVPVIPADI
+209 KDVEVPEISSDI
-221 EKFNDEYLSLAS
+221 EKTNAEYLALQ
-233 VDNSEAVSEINKK
+233 NSSNPELVAEINRK
-246 NNEKQS
+246 NNEAQAV
-252 IYLKNKSE
+252 YLKNKSE
-260 LSQSISDTEIQIGKV
+260 LSQSISDTEIQISKV

-289 KKSVFVPKVE
+289 KKSVFVPKVADTTKE
-299 ESCESLVNEVGLLSK
+299 LEVKVMELQNELGALRYF
-314 KIEKLQYFESL
+314 EKLENYAQEYFN
-325 EVYASLYFDNNPILV
+325 NNPVLV

-349 LAEQFV
+349 LAEQFI
-355 YVPNAESGNCPISGK
+355 YTPNSESGNCPISGK
-370 HCGTAER
+370 YCETAER

-388 ADVNTRV
+388 TDVN
-395 TALKA
+395 LKVYEL
-400 KNREILEKEMAAV
+400 KRENREILEKEMAAV

-432 RVVES
+432 RVIEA
-437 NKLVESDNALKEM
+437 NKLVESDNKEAAEL
-450 GFEMQKKEEVLTIS
+450 FATDLETKIKAKIATIS
-464 KKIIELETEFKS
+464 WAGDALAKQQTQLRIYEGK
-476 LSKQLTEKQ
+476 LSKLTEP
-485 TELSALIEPPPEK
+485 TPEK

-504 ISEELKTAHAEF
+504 ISEELKAAHAEF
-516 ERINEQIIGAN
+516 ERINEQIIGAK
-527 AINANNAKLIESRS
+527 AINANNAKLIESR
-541 TEIKLKQASLLQII
+541 TEEIKLKQANLLQII

-575 VKQEFAGDIEI
+575 VKQEFSGGIEL
-586 DVQLLEYVISKDEY
+586 DVQLLEYVMSRDEY

-630 ANLQRLKGYTGV
+630 ANLQRLRGYTGV

-651 TTQPVNTCG
+651 TSQPVNTCG

-666 YATLENELII
+666 YATFENELII

>member
-1 MCTPLWWKLDT
+1 MRIT
-12 KKQID
+12 
-17 KHQKI
+17 
-22 NPMKIQINKFKSL
+22 INKFKSL
-35 ENLTFSIPCQIVGG
+35 ENLTFSIPSQISGG

-59 AISFALTGKNLD
+59 SISFVLTGKNLD

-88 IADASYF
+88 IADVSYF
-95 DNYGNEFQRIVKPVF
+95 DNYGNEWQRVVKQVF
-110 QTNRAGIEEIKIKRS
+110 SFTRAGVEEIKIKRS

-159 VQRSI
+159 IQRSI

-173 PDYNVNAA
+173 PDYDVNSAS
-181 ALKLKELKKSQKI
+181 LKLKELKKSHKV
-194 EVDLVEDLQNANKNT
+194 EVDLVKDLQNANKNT
-209 KDVEVPVIPADI
+209 KDVPVPVIPDEI
-221 EKFNDEYLSLAS
+221 EKLNAEYLALSSA
-233 VDNSEAVSEINKK
+233 DNSEVVAEINR
-246 NNEKQS
+246 NN
-252 IYLKNKSE
+252 NKLMKDYYGERSL
-260 LSQSISDTEIQIGKV
+260 LSTLISDTEIKISKV
-275 KSSIETETELLENV
+275 KSSIETEKELLENV
-289 KKSVFVPKVE
+289 KKSVFFPKE
-299 ESCESLVNEVGLLSK
+299 IESTELYNFEVNELSGILGK
-314 KIEKLQYFESL
+314 MEYFESI
-325 EVYASLYFDNNPILV
+325 EKYAEKYFDNNPILV

-355 YVPNAESGNCPISGK
+355 YAPNAESGNCPISGK

-388 ADVNTRV
+388 FNANAKVS
-395 TALKA
+395 ALKA
-400 KNREILEKEMAAV
+400 QNREILEKEMSAV

-432 RVVES
+432 RVIEA
-437 NKLVESDNALKEM
+437 NKLVKSDNEFLRLSFDSENKKS
-450 GFEMQKKEEVLTIS
+450 QKSILDKILLLEADLTKYS
-464 KKIIELETEFKS
+464 KILAEKQIEL
-476 LSKQLTEKQ
+476 LQ
-485 TELSALIEPPPEK
+485 LIEPTPEK

-504 ISEELKTAHAEF
+504 ISTRLKAANRLF
-516 ERINEQIIGAN
+516 LYIDKKINKAIGVN
-527 AINANNAKLIESRS
+527 ENNVKLIAEREK
-541 TEIKLKQASLLQII
+541 EIKEKQVNLLVID
-555 EKITTLTTEIS
+555 EKIVTLDAEIK
-566 DYFSNLATI
+566 DYFGNLNGV
-575 VKQEFAGDIEI
+575 VKNEFAGEIEL
-586 DVQLLEYVISKDEY
+586 DVKLLEFVMATKEY
-600 KDCFKITANGK
+600 KNVFKITANGK
-611 VFPYECNG
+611 IFPYECNG

-630 ANLQRLKGYTGV
+630 ANLQRLKGYTGI

-666 YATLENELII
+666 YATLENELTI